1 MRLRTAKDVGAL
13 VRDRRH
19 EAGLTQE
26 QLASRCGVSR
36 RWVAAVETGKPT
48 AQLELVMRALGVL
61 GMELQTVQ
69 SRPHVSLD
77 LDAALERLDQDQ
89 G

>member
-1 MRLRTAKDVGAL
+1 
-13 VRDRRH
+13 
-19 EAGLTQE
+19 
-26 QLASRCGVSR
+26 
-36 RWVAAVETGKPT
+36 VETGKPT

-61 GMELQTVQ
+61 GMELQTME
-69 SRPHVSLD
+69 SRPRVSLD